1 MNDENNQSAGGAT
14 DENLTPPAGDEQTQ
28 QQPAQDLDAADQSE
42 TEQHEQIVDPAF
54 KRDAAVKDF
63 VKKSHPVELLKAIEE
78 QARVLK
84 LLIHGIPDGVA
95 HGWHSLAAEISS
107 RGF

>member
-1 MNDENNQSAGGAT
+1 MTDENNERAGGAT
-14 DENLTPPAGDEQTQ
+14 DQILTPDVGDQQVQ
-28 QQPAQDLDAADQSE
+28 QQPAQEPDAGDQNE
-42 TEQHEQIVDPAF
+42 AGQHEQIVDPAL

-63 VKKSHPVELLKAIEE
+63 VKSSHPVELLKAIEE
-78 QARVLK
+78 QARVLR

-107 RGF
+107 RGL

>member
-1 MNDENNQSAGGAT
+1 MDEKSNQGAPGAT
-14 DENLTPPAGDEQTQ
+14 DENLPPPAADQQAQ
-28 QQPAQDLDAADQSE
+28 QQPSQEPDTADQNE
-42 TEQHEQIVDPAF
+42 AGQHEQIVDPAL

-63 VKKSHPVELLKAIEE
+63 VKNSHPVELLKVIEE

-107 RGF
+107 RGI